1 MPYVSVDVDLE
12 LDDFDNEDII
22 DYMERQGYEIS
33 KTIAVVADLGD
44 PKEEL
49 RLIWEAMYLGK
60 PYDAMVRKFVS
71 DHTGRFL

>member
-1 MPYVSVDVDLE
+1 MAYVEVEVH
-12 LDDFDNEDII
+12 LDDFDTDDMI
-22 DYMERQGYEIS
+22 DYIERKGYTVFQS
-33 KTIAVVADLGD
+33 VGSLPMGD
-44 PKEEL
+44 PTDEL

>member
-1 MPYVSVDVDLE
+1 MAFVEVEVH
-12 LDDFDNEDII
+12 LDDFDTDDMI
-22 DYMERQGYEIS
+22 DYLENKGY
-33 KTIAVVADLGD
+33 AVMQSSRRRLEAD
-44 PKEEL
+44 EL

>member
-1 MPYVSVDVDLE
+1 MPYVNVDVELCDFE
-12 LDDFDNEDII
+12 LDDLIEYI
-22 DYMERQGYEIS
+22 ERKGYTVSDSDGHFSE
-33 KTIAVVADLGD
+33 
-44 PKEEL
+44 PNEEL

>member
-1 MPYVSVDVDLE
+1 MPYVSVDVDVE

-22 DYMERQGYEIS
+22 DYMERQGYEVS
-33 KTIAVVADLGD
+33 KTISVVADLGD

>member
-1 MPYVSVDVDLE
+1 MPYVSVDVE
-12 LDDFDNEDII
+12 LDDFDDEDII
-22 DYMERQGYEIS
+22 DYMMRQGYEVS
-33 KTIAVVADLGD
+33 KTIATVNELGD

-49 RLIWEAMYLGK
+49 RWIWEAMYLGK

>member
-1 MPYVSVDVDLE
+1 MPYVEVEVH
-12 LDDFDNEDII
+12 LDDFDTDDMI
-22 DYMERQGYEIS
+22 DYLENKGYTVFQSIGS
-33 KTIAVVADLGD
+33 HLPMNNPT
-44 PKEEL
+44 EEL

>member
-1 MPYVSVDVDLE
+1 MPYVSVDVDVE

-33 KTIAVVADLGD
+33 KTIAVVGELGD

>member
-1 MPYVSVDVDLE
+1 MAFVEVEVH
-12 LDDFDNEDII
+12 LDDFDIDDMI
-22 DYMERQGYEIS
+22 DYLENKGYTVFQS
-33 KTIAVVADLGD
+33 SASHLAMNNPTD
-44 PKEEL
+44 EL

>member
-1 MPYVSVDVDLE
+1 MPYVSVDVDVE
-12 LDDFDNEDII
+12 LDDFDDEDII
-22 DYMERQGYEIS
+22 DYMMRQGYEVS
-33 KTIAVVADLGD
+33 KTIAVIDDLGD

>member
-1 MPYVSVDVDLE
+1 MPYVSVDIELCDFE
-12 LDDFDNEDII
+12 LDDLIEYI
-22 DYMERQGYEIS
+22 ERKGYTVSDSEGHFS
-33 KTIAVVADLGD
+33 E
-44 PKEEL
+44 PNEEL

>member
-1 MPYVSVDVDLE
+1 MPYVSVDVE